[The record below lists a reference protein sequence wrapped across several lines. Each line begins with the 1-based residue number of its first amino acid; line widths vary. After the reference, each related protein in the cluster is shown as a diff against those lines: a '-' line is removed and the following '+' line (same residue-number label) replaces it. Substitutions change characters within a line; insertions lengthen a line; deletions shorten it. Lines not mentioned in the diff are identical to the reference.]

1 VSLYAFSGAIA
12 LGLGYGLM
20 VLGVYITFRVLD
32 FPDLTVDGSLPLG
45 AAVSSV
51 LITKGMNPFLSLVP
65 AMMAG
70 FLAGMVTGFLSTKLK
85 ILNLLA
91 SIITMTA
98 LYSVNIRIMGR
109 PNIALI
115 NSPTVFQP
123 LRDMEVSPLLV
134 SNIVFLGFVVV
145 TVALLTWLIRTEYGQ
160 ALIATGDN
168 PKMITSLGVNTNFTI
183 ITGVGLSN
191 ALVAL
196 SGALIAQ
203 NQGSADVSSG
213 IGTIVVGL
221 ASIVVGETI
230 FPSRRVRTAIIAV
243 VLGSITY
250 RLAIA
255 LALGANFKG
264 FSFTASDLQ
273 LITASLVVLALVLPK
288 LKEWYRHGRQRG

>member
-1 VSLYAFSGAIA
+1 MSLYAFWGAIA

-32 FPDLTVDGSLPLG
+32 FPDLTVDGSHPLG

-51 LITKGMNPFLSLVP
+51 LIVKGWDPFLSLVP
-65 AMMAG
+65 AMAAG
-70 FLAGMVTGFLSTKLK
+70 FMAGMVTGFLSTRLK

-109 PNIALI
+109 PNTSLI
-115 NSPTVFQP
+115 GSRTVFSP
-123 LRDMEVSPLLV
+123 LRDLGLSSMNASILL
-134 SNIVFLGFVVV
+134 FVLAAVLV
-145 TVALLTWLIRTEYGQ
+145 ICVLSWLIRTEYGQ
-160 ALIATGDN
+160 SLIATGDN

-191 ALVAL
+191 ALVSL

-203 NQGSADVSSG
+203 NQGVADVSSG

-230 FPSRRVRTAIIAV
+230 FPSRRVSTAIIAV
-243 VLGSITY
+243 VLGSVTY
-250 RLAIA
+250 LLAIA
-255 LALGANFKG
+255 LALSLKIKG

-273 LITASLVVLALVLPK
+273 LITASLVVAALVLPR
-288 LKEWYRHGRQRG
+288 LRAVYGRKHA